1 MDYVIEPISAFGI
14 WKPMLG
20 VRKHG
25 RNDMDGFNPCGNRVT
40 HFISWMENLNVAN
53 FAYKHKK
60 VGTTFETWPIICTLL
75 TSEGKHK

>member
-1 MDYVIEPISAFGI
+1 MDYGIEPTNAFRI
-14 WKPMLG
+14 RKPMLG

-25 RNDMDGFNPCGNRVT
+25 RNDMDKFNPCGNQVT
-40 HFISWMENLNVAN
+40 QFISWMENLNVAN

-60 VGTTFETWPIICTLL
+60 VGTTFETWPTICTLL